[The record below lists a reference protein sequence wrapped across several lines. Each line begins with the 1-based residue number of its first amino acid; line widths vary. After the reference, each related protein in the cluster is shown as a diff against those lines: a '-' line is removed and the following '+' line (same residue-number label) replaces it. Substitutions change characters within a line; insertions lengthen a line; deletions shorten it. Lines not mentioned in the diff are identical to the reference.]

1 MDGEPYDW
9 IDVSGRYRHFHFDK
23 HCENKPELVLA
34 LVEECLNQLGD
45 IAGYSVLVRYPLRI
59 ERDTTWES
67 PVKHDIAHVRYRLAI
82 DLHSRSP
89 IEYGENKY
97 FGLAKDGA

>member
-45 IAGYSVLVRYPLRI
+45 IAGYSVLVRYPLTI
-59 ERDTTWES
+59 TVE
-67 PVKHDIAHVRYRLAI
+67 HDIAHVSYRLAI
-82 DLHSRSP
+82 DLHSRDRNY
-89 IEYGENKY
+89 EYMPAVG
-97 FGLAKDGA
+97 FGLAPPP